1 MSLYVETDRAMN
13 FIVSST
19 ALHRQLSRIAGAIPA
34 RSVLPII
41 ENFLFEID
49 GDTLTVS
56 TTNLETSMQ
65 TKLQIESRGEAIRV
79 AIPAKIL
86 LDILKALP
94 EQPITFIVDERS
106 FAVEISSE
114 SGKYKISGENGEDFP
129 MIPQPEATEQVQIPG
144 HAMLKAINKTLFA
157 ASTDEDKA
165 ALNGIYFDLGE
176 HGATFVATDAHRLVR
191 YRRVDVTVPNPITFI
206 VPQKALNLLRGSIDA
221 NANRDILI
229 QYNDSNAF
237 FRTENLLLVCRL
249 IDQRY
254 PDYEN
259 VIPSNNPHKLFIAK
273 QELMGALRRVNIFA
287 NKSTHQVRFTL
298 KGSELEISSED
309 PDFANEARENLKC
322 HYEGNDIEIGFN
334 AALLIEVI
342 QNVDTEEVTV
352 ELSEPNRAGII
363 LPNVQDD
370 GENILMLIMPIML
383 NSYVGI

>member
-1 MSLYVETDRAMN
+1 MN

-19 ALHRQLSRIAGAIPA
+19 ALHKQLSRIAGAIPT

-41 ENFLFEID
+41 ENFLFEIE
-49 GDTLTVS
+49 GETLTIS

-65 TKLQIESRGEAIRV
+65 TRLPIESRGEAVRV

-94 EQPITFIVDERS
+94 EQPITFIVDES
-106 FAVEISSE
+106 TFGVEISSDN
-114 SGKYKISGENGEDFP
+114 GKYKISGENGEDFP
-129 MIPQPEATEQVQIPG
+129 SIPQPEATDSIQIPA
-144 HAMLKAINKTLFA
+144 HAMLKAITKTLFA

-165 ALNGIYFDLGE
+165 ALNGIFFDLGE
-176 HGATFVATDAHRLVR
+176 NGATFVATDAHRLVR
-191 YRRVDVTVPNPITFI
+191 YRRVDVTVPNPTTFI
-206 VPQKALNLLRGSIDA
+206 VPQKALNLLRGSLDP
-221 NANRDILI
+221 NDNRDIVI

-237 FRTENLLLVCRL
+237 FRTDNLLLVCRL

-273 QELMGALRRVNIFA
+273 QELIGTLRRVNIFA
-287 NKSTHQVRFTL
+287 NKSTHQVRFAI
-298 KGSELEISSED
+298 KGSILEISSED
-309 PDFANEARENLKC
+309 PDFANEASETLKC
-322 HYEGNDIEIGFN
+322 HYEGSDIEIGFN
-334 AALLIEVI
+334 AALLLDVV
-342 QNVDTEEVTV
+342 QNVETEEVTI

-363 LPNVQDD
+363 LPNVQEE